1 MTLVIA
7 MTMSSGALAQAG
19 PEEAARV
26 YLDDFVHYGLTANV
40 QLAAANGNALMNL
53 PLSDADLAKLVDDG
67 PVPLDRFERAI
78 ARTQNVPELSDLS
91 SRLALRIEKG
101 RRDLARDP
109 DRVAQAIAM
118 LSGTRRD
125 QLLGRQRLMAAGEY
139 AMPALVEQIRQ
150 SNNEQ
155 QKLMVLEVMRE
166 IGRPGV
172 YPLAVALPH
181 LAPADQRRVVD
192 VLGDIGYFHATPVL
206 LAMSLDDRMT
216 PPVRDS
222 AVLAYRDAGGLP
234 MDLSSLYALTAR
246 RHLEGDSVLVAY
258 PNEATNNVWGWES
271 FGGLRP
277 TPVPTPIFKQ
287 VRAMDL
293 SSRSL
298 AVDDTNENALALFV
312 AANLIRQNQM
322 PAGGVDP
329 IFGQLQY
336 SPAFYARVFGPA
348 TGQRVLALGIDL
360 DDTQLVRDALS
371 GLSKTSGGGNLFQ
384 GGQRQPLLE
393 LADYPDRRV
402 QYESALLLARANPEQ
417 NFPGDFRVVPTLASS
432 IRISGKNYAMLVAPE
447 EEDRRALASQ
457 LEALGFDVLASASRA
472 DELEIPISQ
481 APAVDLFVMRAAT
494 AGVAERSIS
503 SVRNYGK
510 IASAPVLCLVPLSE
524 IPTLTNKYVDDRR
537 IEVAPGGLSE
547 GEMAMAIDVLLER
560 ASGGRISELEA
571 EAYAIESLQ
580 VMRELAASERSI
592 YNVGDADSTLIEVL
606 NNTTDFMQLM
616 VADVLLLRNT
626 PQAQQAVIDA
636 ALRANGDQ
644 QMDLLDRAAESVKLH
659 GNQARQQQVV
669 ALVMLNQS
677 ATGDT
682 ADAVATL
689 IGALDLSSR
698 DLIMVVPTPK

>member
-1 MTLVIA
+1 M
-7 MTMSSGALAQAG
+7 
-19 PEEAARV
+19 
-26 YLDDFVHYGLTANV
+26 
-40 QLAAANGNALMNL
+40 
-53 PLSDADLAKLVDDG
+53 
-67 PVPLDRFERAI
+67 
-78 ARTQNVPELSDLS
+78 
-91 SRLALRIEKG
+91 
-101 RRDLARDP
+101 
-109 DRVAQAIAM
+109 
-118 LSGTRRD
+118 
-125 QLLGRQRLMAAGEY
+125 
-139 AMPALVEQIRQ
+139 
-150 SNNEQ
+150 
-155 QKLMVLEVMRE
+155 
-166 IGRPGV
+166 
-172 YPLAVALPH
+172 
-181 LAPADQRRVVD
+181 
-192 VLGDIGYFHATPVL
+192 
-206 LAMSLDDRMT
+206 
-216 PPVRDS
+216 
-222 AVLAYRDAGGLP
+222 
-234 MDLSSLYALTAR
+234 
-246 RHLEGDSVLVAY
+246 
-258 PNEATNNVWGWES
+258 
-271 FGGLRP
+271 
-277 TPVPTPIFKQ
+277 
-287 VRAMDL
+287 
-293 SSRSL
+293 
-298 AVDDTNENALALFV
+298 
-312 AANLIRQNQM
+312 
-322 PAGGVDP
+322 
-329 IFGQLQY
+329 
-336 SPAFYARVFGPA
+336 
-348 TGQRVLALGIDL
+348 
-360 DDTQLVRDALS
+360 
-371 GLSKTSGGGNLFQ
+371 
-384 GGQRQPLLE
+384 
-393 LADYPDRRV
+393 
-402 QYESALLLARANPEQ
+402 
-417 NFPGDFRVVPTLASS
+417 
-432 IRISGKNYAMLVAPE
+432 
-447 EEDRRALASQ
+447 
-457 LEALGFDVLASASRA
+457 LASASRA